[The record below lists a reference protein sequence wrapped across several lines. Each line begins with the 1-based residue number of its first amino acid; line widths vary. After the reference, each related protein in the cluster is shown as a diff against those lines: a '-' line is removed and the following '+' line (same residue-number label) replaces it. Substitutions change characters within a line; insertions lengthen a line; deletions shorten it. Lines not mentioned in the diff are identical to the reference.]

1 MRDRNGGW
9 DRRLK
14 ACSEVAGGKRSAAT
28 GWRSTSEMSRFET
41 EILTTRKNLKSCMDP
56 PGEWI
61 DRVAQRP
68 PPDQARAVLCGA
80 VGQHTRPR
88 AAKRRQRPE
97 VKEKLAE
104 YNRAIHKAYKELTN
118 KIKMEK
124 GCADCGFNSNPCALQ
139 FDHLPEHVKL
149 CKVSSMHGYAKEKV
163 LKEIEKCEVVCGNC
177 HALRTEKRRQQRKT
191 ENET

>member
-1 MRDRNGGW
+1 MLEGSPHNLLLTLESTTHSG
-9 DRRLK
+9 
-14 ACSEVAGGKRSAAT
+14 APSQEAT
-28 GWRSTSEMSRFET
+28 SQARTG
-41 EILTTRKNLKSCMDP
+41 
-56 PGEWI
+56 
-61 DRVAQRP
+61 QRP
-68 PPDQARAVLCGA
+68 TSGKDRTEYWREYQ
-80 VGQHTRPR
+80 QRPEVKAR